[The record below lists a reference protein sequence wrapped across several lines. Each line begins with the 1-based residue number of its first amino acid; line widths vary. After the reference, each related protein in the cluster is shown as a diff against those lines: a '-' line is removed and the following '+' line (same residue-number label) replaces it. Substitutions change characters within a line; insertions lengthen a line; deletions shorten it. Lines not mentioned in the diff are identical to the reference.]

1 MIDATL
7 KSKKPFKIRSHHG
20 LVHVLNFMAIG
31 SKRAEKTNLSILSII
46 AQFCNYNT
54 KSCSVYVDTII
65 DKAFELGFPM
75 SKTPAAQKKRI
86 YRAIMWGM
94 DNLPGFTRKLN
105 SKQNCFG
112 EYLGRRASTF
122 YFDIKVIEDHFNS
135 LKPMLE
141 KRMHQEK
148 KSRVT
153 KAEKKAY
160 FSKQLAKNNK
170 VSSSDSCTLSSSSN
184 KCINRV
190 DISCDSKENRNLSLF
205 AFNLESIIRSAKS
218 KAQSELEFYK
228 RKLADIDKKRRAKT
242 GKHSP
247 EVHNPVPA
255 IKSEEQ
261 YKEQF
266 QSETQNQATHAENV
280 ERNKIASSFTSG
292 FFKHIGETEQKLKR
306 GGLQYRTLKKAI
318 EIRVSQIYSDTGELE
333 YSAVEERLHA
343 WGDSRYKVLFLGPP
357 GTGKTMLASRLCDL
371 LPEMSDEEAMETASV
386 ASLTQSEINEHNWK
400 SRPFR
405 APHHSSSMAALVGGG
420 SVPRPG
426 EISLAHNGLLFLD
439 EMPEFDR
446 KVLDSLREPLESGE
460 IIISRAQGKTR
471 FPARFQLVGALNPS
485 PTGYYEGNQAR
496 TNPQAILRYLG
507 RLSGPL
513 LDRFDMSLEIP
524 SLPKGTLA
532 EGGDRGEPTEL
543 VKDRVSLARESML
556 NRNGKVNALLGS
568 REIEAFCPLQK
579 SDAEFLEIALH
590 RLGLSIRAYHRIIKV
605 ARTIAD
611 LEGAEQIERSH
622 LAEALGYRAMDRLL
636 KQLTAQAV

>member
-1 MIDATL
+1 MSEAAQEIPQVRHHNQLIKHLSKIAPAGKQERTAIEVAIRIAKFFNPSKGCAYPSTQRIAAEMGIHRNTVTNATKLLVQVGLLSKTDSNKQTKRELRNGNIDIKGA
-7 KSKKPFKIRSHHG
+7 KFQNNRYSF
-20 LVHVLNFMAIG
+20 N
-31 SKRAEKTNLSILSII
+31 
-46 AQFCNYNT
+46 
-54 KSCSVYVDTII
+54 
-65 DKAFELGFPM
+65 FEL
-75 SKTPAAQKKRI
+75 I
-86 YRAIMWGM
+86 
-94 DNLPGFTRKLN
+94 
-105 SKQNCFG
+105 
-112 EYLGRRASTF
+112 
-122 YFDIKVIEDHFNS
+122 
-135 LKPMLE
+135 
-141 KRMHQEK
+141 
-148 KSRVT
+148 
-153 KAEKKAY
+153 
-160 FSKQLAKNNK
+160 KQLAFQSLKSFLCTQKLSKLCTN
-170 VSSSDSCTLSSSSN
+170 SSSMKNRSRNTDNAVRRNSIFDLVLSAIKQEQSHQQ
-184 KCINRV
+184 KRREAHKQAAMGKYIKKYAPPKV
-190 DISCDSKENRNLSLF
+190 QTEEEYQAQFEKENTQ
-205 AFNLESIIRSAKS
+205 AESHK
-218 KAQSELEFYK
+218 Q
-228 RKLADIDKKRRAKT
+228 
-242 GKHSP
+242 
-247 EVHNPVPA
+247 V
-255 IKSEEQ
+255 
-261 YKEQF
+261 
-266 QSETQNQATHAENV
+266 V
-280 ERNKIASSFTSG
+280 ERNESAASFADG
-292 FFKHIGETEQKLKR
+292 FFAFIGETEATLKR
-306 GGLQYRTLKKAI
+306 KGMKAIQYRALRNAHI
-318 EIRVSQIYSDTGELE
+318 ARISQIYSE
-333 YSAVEERLHA
+333 YGAIEFSAVEERLINR
-343 WGDSRYKVLFLGPP
+343 GDSDYNKLFLGPP

-371 LPEMSDEEAMETASV
+371 LPEMSDDEAMETASV

-543 VKDRVSLARESML
+543 VKERVSLARESML

-579 SDAEFLEIALH
+579 SDAEFLETALH

>member
-1 MIDATL
+1 MSESVQET
-7 KSKKPFKIRSHHG
+7 PQVRHHNQ
-20 LVHVLNFMAIG
+20 LIKH
-31 SKRAEKTNLSILSII
+31 LSII
-46 AQFCNYNT
+46 SPVGKQERTALDVAIRIASFFNPSKGCAYPSTQRIAAEMGIHRNT
-54 KSCSVYVDTII
+54 VTNATKLLVQVGLLSKTDSNKQTKRELRNGDVDI
-65 DKAFELGFPM
+65 KGAKFQNNRYSFNFEL
-75 SKTPAAQKKRI
+75 I
-86 YRAIMWGM
+86 
-94 DNLPGFTRKLN
+94 
-105 SKQNCFG
+105 
-112 EYLGRRASTF
+112 
-122 YFDIKVIEDHFNS
+122 
-135 LKPMLE
+135 
-141 KRMHQEK
+141 
-148 KSRVT
+148 
-153 KAEKKAY
+153 
-160 FSKQLAKNNK
+160 KQLAFQSLKSFLCTQKRSKLCTN
-170 VSSSDSCTLSSSSN
+170 SSSTKNRSKNTDNAKRSNTIFDLVLSAI
-184 KCINRV
+184 KQ
-190 DISCDSKENRNLSLF
+190 E
-205 AFNLESIIRSAKS
+205 
-218 KAQSELEFYK
+218 QSHQQ
-228 RKLADIDKKRRAKT
+228 KRRDAHKQAALAKYQK
-242 GKHSP
+242 KHVTP
-247 EVHNPVPA
+247 TLPT
-255 IKSEEQ
+255 EEQ
-261 YKEQF
+261 YQAQFEQ
-266 QSETQNQATHAENV
+266 ENV
-280 ERNKIASSFTSG
+280 QLETHKQTVARNESASG
-292 FFKHIGETEQKLKR
+292 FANGFFAFIGETAATLKR
-306 GGLQYRTLKKAI
+306 GGIKGIQYRGLKRAI
-318 EIRVSQIYSDTGELE
+318 EIRVSQIYSESGDIE
-333 YSAVEERLHA
+333 YTLVEERLKTN
-343 WGDSRYKVLFLGPP
+343 WGDTSYSKLFLGPP

-543 VKDRVSLARESML
+543 VKERVSLARESML

-579 SDAEFLEIALH
+579 SDAEFLETALH